1 MLCYS
6 CDKIGGCSI
15 FQKLYKIS
23 NDFFINDCLEYV
35 GAPELKYRKIA
46 EHDDLMALIYDYF
59 TNQIDSEELLGRE
72 YSDEEIRDII
82 TKYMWQM

>member
-59 TNQIDSEELLGRE
+59 TNQIDSEELNRE
-72 YSDEEIRDII
+72 YSYEEIKELI
-82 TKYMWQM
+82 TKAMWRL

>member
-46 EHDDLMALIYDYF
+46 EHDELMHAIYDYF
-59 TNQIDSEELLGRE
+59 TNQIEYENLSYNEIKEALTRAMWEL
-72 YSDEEIRDII
+72 
-82 TKYMWQM
+82 

>member
-15 FQKLYKIS
+15 FQKLCKIS
-23 NDFFINDCLEYV
+23 NDFRIDDCMEYIE
-35 GAPELKYRKIA
+35 ASKLKYRRIA

-59 TNQIDSEELLGRE
+59 TNQLDIEELGKE
-72 YSDEEIRDII
+72 YSDEEIKDLI
-82 TKYMWQM
+82 TRAMWRL

>member
-6 CDKIGGCSI
+6 CDKVGGCPI

-46 EHDDLMALIYDYF
+46 EHDELMALIYDYF
-59 TNQIDSEELLGRE
+59 TNQIEEEISSE
-72 YSDEEIRDII
+72 YSDEEIKEAI
-82 TKYMWQM
+82 TKAMWRL

>member
-15 FQKLYKIS
+15 FQKLCKIS
-23 NDFFINDCLEYV
+23 NDFRIDDCMEYI
-35 GAPELKYRKIA
+35 ESSKLKYRRIA

-59 TNQIDSEELLGRE
+59 TNQLDSEELGRE
-72 YSDEEIRDII
+72 YSDEEIKDLI
-82 TKYMWQM
+82 TRAMWRL